1 MKVDLHLHSVCSDGL
16 LAPEAVVDL
25 AADAGVEMLALT
37 DHDTLAGAAQAHEQC
52 QRRGVTWVS
61 GVELSTAW
69 NGQTIHILGL
79 NVDSHET
86 LLLEGLAAL
95 RNLRRERL
103 REIARRLERKSI
115 PALELVAEIES
126 ANDVVTR
133 THLVRSLVANR
144 FAGSPQ
150 EAFRRFLARGR
161 PGHVRATYPDVATV
175 VGWIRAAR
183 GVAVLAHPLRYALSA
198 GGRRRLLEEFR
209 GCGGEAIEV
218 VCGTANAQIEP
229 LAALAQRF
237 GLAGSVGSDFH
248 DPQMR
253 WNPPGRLAKL
263 PAQVEPVWQ
272 RFQVPERPIGIV
284 AQNLRDD

>member
-1 MKVDLHLHSVCSDGL
+1 MKVDLHLHSFCSDGV
-16 LAPEAVVDL
+16 LAPAAVVDL

-37 DHDTLAGAAQAHEQC
+37 DHDTVVGVAQASERC
-52 QRRGVTWVS
+52 RRRGVKCVT

-69 NGQTIHILGL
+69 NGQAIHILGL
-79 NVDSHET
+79 NVDADST
-86 LLLEGLAAL
+86 LLLEGLAKL
-95 RNLRRERL
+95 RGLRRERL

-115 PALELVAEIES
+115 PALDLVAAIES
-126 ANDVVTR
+126 VNDVVTR
-133 THLVRSLVANR
+133 THLVRALVANR
-144 FAGSPQ
+144 FASTPQ

-161 PGHVRATYPDVATV
+161 PGHVQANYPDVATV

-183 GVAVLAHPLRYALSA
+183 GTPVLAHPLRYALSA
-198 GGRRRLLEEFR
+198 GGRRKLLQEFR

-218 VCGTANAQIEP
+218 VCGTASAQIEP

-237 GLAGSVGSDFH
+237 AFAGSAGSDFH

-263 PAQVEPVWQ
+263 PAPVEPVWR
-272 RFQVPERPIGIV
+272 RF
-284 AQNLRDD
+284 